1 MSNTTD
7 FTNELKKI
15 ISCSLN
21 SGERPFVCD
30 GYPATCHVMVVGQN
44 PATDLSE
51 DWWLFWDTEYGF
63 KESSFE
69 SAYEKHRGKDS
80 HTRGKF
86 LNRITCNLKPELKSL
101 ETNASMGGG
110 TSRSS
115 NQEVLKLLLKEMHN
129 LKAIIAYGTP
139 AREMVGRSGRLR
151 RLINLPDE
159 AIHEIYHFRSRGAH
173 ARKDYERF
181 VEIDRIC
188 AEIKRN
194 LNLLE

>member
-1 MSNTTD
+1 MSVTAILLPATSWSSVKILPPTYQRTGGCFGIRNTGS
-7 FTNELKKI
+7 KKAVSSRRMRNI
-15 ISCSLN
+15 VERTRTREGSFSIESPAISSLN
-21 SGERPFVCD
+21 S
-30 GYPATCHVMVVGQN
+30 N
-44 PATDLSE
+44 P
-51 DWWLFWDTEYGF
+51 
-63 KESSFE
+63 
-69 SAYEKHRGKDS
+69 
-80 HTRGKF
+80 
-86 LNRITCNLKPELKSL
+86 LKLTLLWAEALLGP
-101 ETNASMGGG
+101 
-110 TSRSS
+110 R

-129 LKAIIAYGTP
+129 LQAIIAYGTP

>member
-1 MSNTTD
+1 MSNTID
-7 FTNELKKI
+7 FTSELKKI
-15 ISCSLN
+15 IGCSLN

-44 PATDLSE
+44 PATNLSE
-51 DWWLFWDTEYGF
+51 DWWSFWDTEYGF

-80 HTRGKF
+80 DTRGKF

-129 LKAIIAYGTP
+129 LQAIIAYGNN
-139 AREMVGRSGRLR
+139 AHKLVGQHGRLQPF
-151 RLINLPDE
+151 INLPDD
-159 AIHEIYHFRSRGAH
+159 AIYEIYHFKSRH
-173 ARKDYERF
+173 PITDFERIA
-181 VEIDRIC
+181 EIDRIC

-194 LNLLE
+194 FNLSE